1 MSESKMDMAGGASQ
15 RAQRAL
21 FSVAPMMDWTDRHC
35 RAFHRMLTRR
45 ALLYTEMATTGAIL
59 HGPRD
64 RLLDPGTVEGPTVLQ
79 LGGSEPQD
87 LAEAAKIGASHGYDE
102 INLNCG
108 CPSPRVQRGA
118 FGACLMREPDIVA
131 AAVAAMADAV
141 DLPVTVKCRLGVDD
155 DDEETR
161 LFQFVETVAAAGC
174 ATFVVHA
181 RKAWLKGLSP
191 KENRDVPPLNYN
203 LVAKLKRARPDLTIV
218 LNGGLNGLD
227 AVDIATES
235 GLDGVMLG
243 RAAYQ
248 NPWLLADVDHYVF
261 GAPPAEITRQDV
273 VEQLAAYAE
282 QERMKGERLHSIT
295 RHILGLFQGMPGAR
309 AYRRHLSE
317 NAPDANAGPEVILA
331 AAALVRQPSAQAAA

>member
-1 MSESKMDMAGGASQ
+1 MIDSKMDMAGGASQ
-15 RAQRAL
+15 RAERAL

-64 RLLDPGTVEGPTVLQ
+64 RLLDSGGVEGPTVLQ

-87 LAEAAKIGASHGYDE
+87 LALAAKIGAGYGYDE

-118 FGACLMREPDIVA
+118 FGACLMREPETVA

-141 DLPVTVKCRLGVDD
+141 DLPVTIKCRLGVDD

-174 ATFVVHA
+174 TTFVVHA

-191 KENRDVPPLNYN
+191 KENRDVPPLNYD

-218 LNGGLNGLD
+218 LNGGLDGLD
-227 AVDIATES
+227 AVDIAANT
-235 GLDGVMLG
+235 GLDGMMLG

-248 NPWLLADVDHYVF
+248 NPWLLAEVDQRVF
-261 GAPPAEITRQDV
+261 GEPAAEFTRHDV
-273 VEQLAAYAE
+273 VDQLAAYAE
-282 QERMKGERLHSIT
+282 QACSNGERLHSIT

-317 NAPDANAGPEVILA
+317 NASDANAGPEVIVA
-331 AAALVRQPSAQAAA
+331 AAALVRQSSTRAAA